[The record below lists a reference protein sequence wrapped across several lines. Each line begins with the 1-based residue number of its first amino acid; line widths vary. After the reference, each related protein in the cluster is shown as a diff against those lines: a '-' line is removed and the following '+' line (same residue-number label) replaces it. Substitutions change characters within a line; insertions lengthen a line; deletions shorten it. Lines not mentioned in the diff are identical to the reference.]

1 MFKRVKF
8 SWDSEHE
15 LFYPADK
22 HTAFYIEGYGAYY
35 SIIDVLSSDND
46 IYALLENNELGEED
60 LCIVKLGSGTNPNCY
75 LLEYY
80 NRNLLKTGLSEDAR
94 QVIFLLSTQVVTN
107 EVYDDL
113 MTVLVEDEIISP
125 EYNHIEMWSDEDI
138 NKKSLT
144 GGGIIR

>member
-8 SWDSEHE
+8 DWDSEHE

-22 HTAFYIEGYGAYY
+22 HTAFYVEGYNACY

-60 LCIVKLGSGTNPNCY
+60 LLIVKLGSGVNPNCY
-75 LLEYY
+75 ILEHY
-80 NRNLLKTGLSEDAR
+80 NRNPIKTGLSEDAR
-94 QVIFLLSTQVVTN
+94 QVIFLLCIQVVTN

-113 MTVLVEDEIISP
+113 ETVLIEDEIISP
-125 EYNHIEMWSDEDI
+125 EYMHIEIWTEKDI

-144 GGGIIR
+144 GGIIR